1 MERGKRPA
9 GRGGHA
15 APSSPAGSRAAAGP
29 SLNVHASEKDL
40 IRRALADTD
49 GNITKA
55 AALLG
60 MSRRTLHRKIKV
72 LFPDSAEAIGPA

>member
-1 MERGKRPA
+1 MPA
-9 GRGGHA
+9 
-15 APSSPAGSRAAAGP
+15 AGS
-29 SLNVHASEKDL
+29 SLNVHATEHDL

-60 MSRRTLHRKIKV
+60 MSRRTLHRKLK
-72 LFPDSAEAIGPA
+72 E